1 MSDSSFLPDDVH
13 VSTSTEAVQDAIS
26 AAVHPQ
32 TFADFQKVQTLE
44 TAVATLQRQVTS
56 LHELVSR
63 IIEIN
68 VQLKRQS
75 VPTYDPERLEEL
87 NRDAGFS
94 APAAAASDAPKTI
107 SLLRNSAG
115 QVVIKGKTFD
125 ITDELKRRFGAVW
138 NKGLSAWTCDASHEP
153 QLAAYLR
160 ESGFN
165 VV

>member
-1 MSDSSFLPDDVH
+1 MSDFLADDDQIIVG
-13 VSTSTEAVQDAIS
+13 TETVQEAIV

-32 TFADFQKVQTLE
+32 TFSDFQKVQSLE
-44 TAVATLQRQVTS
+44 SAVAQLQRQVAS

-75 VPTYDPERLEEL
+75 VPTYDPERLDEL
-87 NRDAGFS
+87 NREAGFS
-94 APAAAASDAPKTI
+94 AERSSSDAPKTI
-107 SLLRNSAG
+107 SLLRNAAG
-115 QVVIKGKTFD
+115 QIVVKGKTFD
-125 ITDELKRRFGAVW
+125 IKDELKRRFGAVW

-153 QLAAYLR
+153 QLASYLR
-160 ESGFN
+160 ELNFN